1 MSRLRS
7 LISMK
12 RDNKLLQL
20 RIKLEKNSNNPAES
34 RKSKNPICVIHIK
47 IN

>member
-34 RKSKNPICVIHIK
+34 KEE
-47 IN
+47 